1 VRLALREVW
10 LGLRRAP
17 LLAALGVGT
26 MALALFAFG
35 LFALVAVNL
44 QASLGALEDR
54 VEIRAFLADSAA
66 AGAVEEARRALA
78 SLPGVASVGYVSRDS
93 ALRRARAEL
102 EEFRDLL
109 EATPLPASLELRLAP
124 AARAPA
130 QVQAIAAQAEAI
142 PLVEEV
148 RYGREWVEKLHQLR
162 TAAGVAAA
170 LLGGAFAAV
179 ALLLIGS
186 SIRMAILTRAREIEI
201 MRLVGATDGFIRL
214 PYLLD
219 GLGKGIVGG
228 VLAVA
233 ATWGVH
239 LAATALLV
247 PTRFFPGWQLAA
259 AVLAGGM
266 LGLLGSWLSVNR
278 HLRALWHAA

>member
-1 VRLALREVW
+1 MRLALREVW

-35 LFALVAVNL
+35 LFALVAMNL

-66 AGAVEEARRALA
+66 PGAAEEARRALA

-109 EATPLPASLELRLAP
+109 EATPLPASLELRLSP
-124 AARAPA
+124 AARTPA
-130 QVQAIAAQAEAI
+130 QAQAIAAQAEAI
-142 PLVEEV
+142 PFVDEV

-186 SIRMAILTRAREIEI
+186 SIRMAILSRAREIEI

-239 LAATALLV
+239 LAASALLV
-247 PTRFFPGWQLAA
+247 PTRFFPGWQLGV
-259 AVLAGGM
+259 AVLAGGV

-278 HLRALWHAA
+278 HLQALWRTA